1 MTTRMYQ
8 VVSRAQILFFKLL
21 LFYNMALVKPD
32 VILDNKKIQ
41 ANLDMTGFNRPQ
53 NHVTIIL

>member
-1 MTTRMYQ
+1 
-8 VVSRAQILFFKLL
+8 
-21 LFYNMALVKPD
+21 MALVKPD

-41 ANLDMTGFNRPQ
+41 ANLDMTAFNRPQ